1 MKRTLGFLMALC
13 LLLGA
18 ASHVSAAGTQVALS
32 APADSAEEY
41 VVTQS
46 MAVGADAVYLLTAG
60 GLYRWSGEGSAQ
72 WLCEAQGGSEMLISS
87 DDGAVYAYRQETGEL
102 GRVGD
107 AGVSW
112 GATLAAD
119 FMQAV
124 EYDEL
129 IHRWVNAAAVLDGR
143 LYAAV
148 SGDASNDY
156 RVQLAAFDV
165 STGKG
170 ELLDLGGAQLVG
182 LVPYRAG
189 RLLLLMRQEDG
200 RLDAVAYDPETR
212 ALGETFATF
221 EEGYAAGVAY
231 SEAQDSLFYVQSSTV
246 LRLPRDGQPEIVAY
260 LPEAYV
266 AEGALLS
273 DGRYAARLAQSLFV
287 STLDPADLPERVLVV
302 QGRAVLEE
310 AVRAFHERYPDV
322 PVVPAEISYESAEEI
337 AQAITGGE
345 RSVDVFSLDLAG
357 GVRALIDKG
366 YALDLSAS
374 EPISAFTQSLYPAF
388 ADAVRTRDG
397 APAAVYSHASAGGM
411 LEVDTELWARYGL
424 GEYPATFGELID
436 LIGRWERDAAA
447 DNPDVALFNYYGD
460 PAELT
465 LLALQSFILQYGREG
480 EIVDFSNPAL
490 RDALLKIAALPRD
503 DADWDSLSDSER
515 EERNRR
521 TSRVSIVNV
530 GSNAFAEGTP
540 SWQSTDGGRLHLM
553 PMPPFEAGREG
564 SAVLYGTVTF
574 ANPQSK
580 NADLAIAY
588 LECALAALKPQD
600 ARLISPASDEPV
612 PQENAEEIRREMQT
626 GLEEA
631 KALREEAQEADKP
644 DYDALIAY
652 YETWL
657 ENAEAYR
664 WRVSAAGLARWREI
678 APLGL
683 LPANA
688 PLLAYGGGAEQIW
701 TLTDRYMQGQLDV
714 DAFLSELTQKARMI
728 QLEGA

>member
-18 ASHVSAAGTQVALS
+18 ASHVSAAGTQVSLA
-32 APADSAEEY
+32 APADRAEEY

-46 MAVGADAVYLLTAG
+46 MAVSADAVYLLTAG
-60 GLYRWSGEGSAQ
+60 GLYRWSGEEDAR
-72 WLCEAQGGSEMLISS
+72 WLCEAQGGSEILISS
-87 DDGAVYAYRQETGEL
+87 DDGAVYAYRQATGEL

-112 GATLAAD
+112 DATLAAD
-119 FMQAV
+119 FMQTV

-129 IHRWVNAAAVLDGR
+129 IHRWVDAATVLDGR
-143 LYAAV
+143 LYAVV

-156 RVQLAAFDV
+156 RAQLAAFDV
-165 STGKG
+165 ATGKG
-170 ELLDLGGAQLVG
+170 ELLDVGDAQLAG

-189 RLLLLMRQEDG
+189 ELLLLMRQGDG
-200 RLDAVAYDPETR
+200 RLDAVVYDPETR

-260 LPEAYV
+260 LPETYV
-266 AEGALLS
+266 AEGMLLA
-273 DGRYAARLAQSLFV
+273 DGRYAARLARSLFV

-302 QGRAVLEE
+302 QGRSMTEE

-322 PVVPAEISYESAEEI
+322 PVVPAEIYLDSAADI

-345 RSVDVFSLDLAG
+345 QGVDVFALDLAD
-357 GVRALIDKG
+357 GVRALIEKG

-374 EPISAFTQSLYPAF
+374 EAISAFTQSLYPVF
-388 ADAVRTRDG
+388 ADAVRSRSG
-397 APAAVYSHASAGGM
+397 APAAVYGYASAGGM
-411 LEVDTELWARYGL
+411 LEVDTGLWARYDL
-424 GEYPATFGELID
+424 GEYPQTFGELID
-436 LIGRWERDAAA
+436 LIDRWERDLAA
-447 DNPDVALFNYYGD
+447 DNPDVALYNYYDD
-460 PAELT
+460 PAQLT
-465 LLALQSFILQYGREG
+465 LQALESFILQYSREG
-480 EIVDFSNPAL
+480 EVVDFTNPAL
-490 RDALLKIAALPRD
+490 RDALQKIEALPYSET
-503 DADWDSLSDSER
+503 DWESMSDSER
-515 EERNRR
+515 EELNRR
-521 TSRVSIVNV
+521 NGRVSIVSLS
-530 GSNAFAEGTP
+530 SNAFAEGTP

-553 PMPPFEAGREG
+553 PMPPFEAGKPG
-564 SAVLYGTVTF
+564 SAVLYGTVMF

-588 LECALAALKPQD
+588 LECALASLRPEA
-600 ARLISPASDEPV
+600 ARVLSPASDEPV
-612 PQENAEEIRREMQT
+612 RQEDAEAILREMQT
-626 GLEEA
+626 GLQEA
-631 KALREEAQEADKP
+631 RALREEAQEADKP
-644 DYDALIAY
+644 DYDALIDY
-652 YETWL
+652 YETWI
-657 ENAEAYR
+657 ENAEEHQ

-678 APLGL
+678 APQSV
-683 LPANA
+683 LPANS
-688 PLLAYGGGAEQIW
+688 PLLVYGGGAEQIW
-701 TLTDRYMQGQLDV
+701 TLTDRYMQGQIDV